1 MLCIVVLL
9 LRESFSFMRGFLSDK
24 PFPVFTYLHYYYY
37 YLLSRKI
44 RNSLTNAPKCSQR
57 RAEFLLES
65 VLDLKE
71 QYRRLGSD
79 LLIKIGR
86 TEDVLEGLNA
96 DVVVASRE
104 ACEDEQQ
111 LERKVKRRAKQ
122 LKLVWDNT
130 LYHYED
136 VFESGKCYQNGLDDL
151 PTQFTQFKN
160 KVESKV
166 SVRKPANDA
175 EVSEGLKKASP
186 SNVSEEEMQFVP
198 TIEDIP
204 LSEDAR
210 QMHAAIPK
218 DNSITPVYSFKGG
231 ESEALKRVQRYL
243 FETDAIATYFD
254 TRNGMLEDLES
265 TKLAPYLALG
275 CVSPRFIENEIRKYE
290 KERVENKSTYWVI
303 FELTWRDFYRFFAL
317 RHGTKIFKLDGIGSN
332 GKMPPWTAEHEGRD
346 EIFEK
351 WITGTTGYPLVDAN
365 MRELKLTGWM
375 SNRGRQ
381 NVASWLALD
390 ARIDWRMGAEWF
402 EFLLLDYDP
411 ASNWGNW
418 VAAAG
423 LTRGRVNKFNIPKQT
438 KDYDPQ
444 MKYCRK
450 FLPELDSKDYP
461 RPVQLKKFAFE
472 ESSRNNAGGAR
483 GGGRGGR
490 GGRGGGG
497 GRGSGKQNR
506 QPRNNAFY
514 EDANANVF
522 G

>member
-1 MLCIVVLL
+1 
-9 LRESFSFMRGFLSDK
+9 
-24 PFPVFTYLHYYYY
+24 
-37 YLLSRKI
+37 
-44 RNSLTNAPKCSQR
+44 
-57 RAEFLLES
+57 

-71 QYRRLGSD
+71 RYKRLGSD
-79 LLIKIGR
+79 LLIKIGKS
-86 TEDVLEGLNA
+86 EDVLDALDA
-96 DVVVASRE
+96 DVVVCGRE
-104 ACEDEQQ
+104 VCEDERA
-111 LERKVKRRAKQ
+111 LERKVKRKAKGE

-136 VFESGKCYQNGLDDL
+136 VFESGNCYQNGLNDL

-166 SVRKPANDA
+166 SVRKPILNDA
-175 EVSEGLKKASP
+175 ELSDGLKKFSSP

-204 LSEDAR
+204 ISDDAR

-218 DNSITPVYSFKGG
+218 DSSITPVYSFKGG

-243 FETDAIATYFD
+243 YETDAVATYFD

-275 CVSPRFIENEIRKYE
+275 CISPRFIENEIRKYE

-317 RHGTKIFKLDGIGSN
+317 RHGAKIFKLDGIGSN

-351 WITGTTGYPLVDAN
+351 WISGTTGYPLIDAN

-450 FLPELDSKDYP
+450 FIPELDSKDYP

-472 ESSRNNAGGAR
+472 ESSSSRNN
-483 GGGRGGR
+483 GGRNGPNGRGTPNGKGGR
-490 GGRGGGG
+490 R
-497 GRGSGKQNR
+497 GKQNR

-514 EDANANVF
+514 DDDRQNGGGGF
-522 G
+522 S